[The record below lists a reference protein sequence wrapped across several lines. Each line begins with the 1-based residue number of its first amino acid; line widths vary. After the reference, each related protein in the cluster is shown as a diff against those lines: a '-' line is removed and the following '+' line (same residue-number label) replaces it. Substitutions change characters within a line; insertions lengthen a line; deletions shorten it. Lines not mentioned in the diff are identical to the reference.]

1 LQKKLKQK
9 TMAKNTSILIGD
21 YFESFINEQVK
32 SGKYA
37 SASEVV
43 RAALR
48 LFEKEENKTK
58 VLVNELK
65 AGERSGVI
73 SDFNREKALS
83 NLHAKYLQDER

>member
-1 LQKKLKQK
+1 
-9 TMAKNTSILIGD
+9 MAKNTSILIGD

-48 LFEKEENKTK
+48 LFEKEENRTK

>member
-1 LQKKLKQK
+1 MQKKLKQK

-48 LFEKEENKTK
+48 LFEKEENRTK